1 MTRSL
6 RVYFLSLGFREK
18 LLLVGLVVAAVLIW
32 LSSFGKSAGRFWQE
46 QRQTT
51 TALKSQQGWIDRRG
65 AIEAAQQ
72 KAAAQFDA
80 AKTFDLP
87 RLYSEVRN
95 LAREAGL
102 TNPSTS
108 PQQDI
113 TNGQF
118 AFHVVDV
125 QVQGDW
131 DPLKKFYWLLQQRTP
146 YIGIDSCIMQGPP
159 RGAGPITLR
168 IRVSSFEI
176 VH

>member
-1 MTRSL
+1 
-6 RVYFLSLGFREK
+6 V
-18 LLLVGLVVAAVLIW
+18 LVW

-46 QRQTT
+46 ERQTT
-51 TALKSQQGWIDRRG
+51 TALKTQQGWINRRG
-65 AIEAAQQ
+65 AIEAAAQ

-87 RLYSEVRN
+87 RLYTEVRN

-108 PQQDI
+108 PQQDKDL
-113 TNGQF
+113 TSGPF
-118 AFHVVDV
+118 AFHVIDV

-131 DPLKKFYWLLQQRTP
+131 DPLKKFYWIER
-146 YIGIDSCIMQGPP
+146 CIMVGPP
-159 RGAGPITLR
+159 RGAGTITLS